1 MLLKRLLSGIEYS
14 VAAGDIDGVDISR
27 VEYDSRRSGRED
39 LFVCLAGA
47 RTDGHVFAPLAYEN
61 GCRAFLVERKLD
73 LPRDAVQI
81 VTGNT
86 RRALAVISATFYD
99 RPSDELHVIGI
110 TGTKGKTTTALLV
123 HSVLN
128 AAGISC
134 AYIGSNGVII
144 NGEHIET
151 MNTTPES
158 LELHHFFS
166 MMRSS
171 GVTHV
176 ALEVSSQALDHY
188 RVHGIDFDITVFTN
202 LFRDH
207 ISPVEHASF
216 EEYKA
221 AKSKL
226 FSDYNKR
233 LIVYN
238 ADDGASLSV
247 ISGDKTTER
256 VSVSVT
262 DSGADFFASNV
273 EPYRDTDSLGVTF
286 DCVHDGKTTPV
297 RLMTP
302 GKFSVYNG
310 LCAIAVAS
318 YYGVP
323 VELASDIL
331 RDTSVTGRFEVV
343 RGLPGRTFIIDYAHN
358 GVSLTSALSVLRE
371 YDPERIICVFG
382 SVGGR
387 TQERRREL
395 AEASAKYA
403 DYTVITSDNP
413 DFEPASQ
420 IAAEI
425 ESHLGP
431 DAPHEIIVDRETA
444 VRRTVRMSRPGDIV
458 LFAGKGHERYQLIGG
473 IKVPFSERAV
483 IIDECRAVIAEEMEK
498 RAGLD

>member
-14 VAAGDIDGVDISR
+14 VAAGNTEGVDISR
-27 VEYDSRRSGRED
+27 IEYDSRRSGRED

-47 RTDGHVFAPLAYEN
+47 RTDGHIFAPLAYEN

-99 RPSDELHVIGI
+99 RPADELHIIGI
-110 TGTKGKTTTALLV
+110 TGTKGKTTTALLI
-123 HSVLN
+123 HSILN

-158 LELHHFFS
+158 MELHHFFS
-166 MMRSS
+166 LMRSS

-176 ALEVSSQALDHY
+176 ALEVSSQALDHF
-188 RVHGIDFDITVFTN
+188 RVHGIDFDVTVFTN

-207 ISPVEHASF
+207 ISPVEHATF

-226 FSDYNKR
+226 FSDYQKR

-238 ADDGASLSV
+238 SDDPASLSV
-247 ISGDKTTER
+247 ISGDKTSER
-256 VSVSVT
+256 RSFSVI
-262 DSGADFFASNV
+262 DRNADFFAKNV
-273 EPYRDTDSLGVTF
+273 SPYRDTDSLGVTF
-286 DCVHDGKTTPV
+286 DCVCGNKTTPF

-302 GKFSVYNG
+302 GNFSVYNG
-310 LCAIAVAS
+310 LAAIAVAS

-323 VELASDIL
+323 AELSADIL
-331 RDTSVTGRFEVV
+331 RDTAVNGRFEVV

-358 GVSLTSALSVLRE
+358 GISLTSALKVLRE
-371 YDPERIICVFG
+371 YNPERIICVFG

-395 AEASAKYA
+395 AEAAAEFA
-403 DYTVITSDNP
+403 DYVVITSDNP
-413 DFEPASQ
+413 DFEPAAQ
-420 IAAEI
+420 IASEI
-425 ESHLGP
+425 ESHLGS
-431 DAPHEIIVDRETA
+431 DVPHEIIVDRETA

-458 LFAGKGHERYQLIGG
+458 LFAGKGHERYQLIEG
-473 IKVPFSERAV
+473 IKVPFSERS
-483 IIDECRAVIAEEMEK
+483 IILDECRTIVAEEIEK
-498 RAGLD
+498 KAAAD